1 MISYR
6 GTRQPTQ
13 RSNLCQ
19 RHKLEIIMISYMISL
34 KNYDIIHDIIMY
46 ISDMAYD
53 ILYIH
58 KKYDIIYDITML
70 PNIIYDI
77 MKVA

>member
-6 GTRQPTQ
+6 GTKQPTQ

-19 RHKLEIIMISYMISL
+19 RHELKKKMISYMISYIIS
-34 KNYDIIHDIIMY
+34 KNYDIIYDIIMY
-46 ISDMAYD
+46 ISDMAY
-53 ILYIH
+53 IY
-58 KKYDIIYDITML
+58 KKYDIIYYITML
-70 PNIIYDI
+70 PNIMYDI